1 MPKQTIFVLTD
12 ELERVLENLPAD
24 EPRSRLEPFRTF
36 ILRWRREGRS
46 YRNIQEI
53 LASHCGVRVSFE
65 TLRIFVKRRSRPRK
79 SHPEVELQP
88 AGIAPE
94 SVPMDQLAELR
105 KSSVLTT
112 DDVARQRALI
122 QNLRNQP
129 VVVREVRK
137 RFVYDPDEPLILEKH
152 E

>member
-1 MPKQTIFVLTD
+1 
-12 ELERVLENLPAD
+12 
-24 EPRSRLEPFRTF
+24 
-36 ILRWRREGRS
+36 
-46 YRNIQEI
+46 
-53 LASHCGVRVSFE
+53 
-65 TLRIFVKRRSRPRK
+65 
-79 SHPEVELQP
+79 
-88 AGIAPE
+88 
-94 SVPMDQLAELR
+94 MDQLAELR